1 MEREWDQADV
11 YWYSSFV
18 ASQGKTTFER
28 LEVEKERGITL
39 VSDSDDTGRLPSIA
53 NLCPNSKRK
62 DVSLNFFLFSEER

>member
-1 MEREWDQADV
+1 METEWDQVDV
-11 YWYSSFV
+11 YRYSSFV
-18 ASQGKTTFER
+18 VFQGKTKFER

-62 DVSLNFFLFSEER
+62 DVSLNFFFYF